1 MRQILVLILVG
12 AVVLSFGQT
21 TTKKVPAAP
30 AKSDNWQK
38 SKECANQAEKVMA
51 DNDRRASAMGLPGSA
66 GWTNHYSPK
75 YDRCFVS
82 AEYINKDGGVGKDG
96 PMFSTSLI
104 DAFERS
110 FLATSASVGPA
121 EGFCQ
126 IDHKPVA
133 CAKAET
139 FIADRMKN

>member
-1 MRQILVLILVG
+1 MRQIV
-12 AVVLSFGQT
+12 AVSLMAASVLSFGQT
-21 TTKKVPAAP
+21 TTKKAPAAS
-30 AKSDNWQK
+30 ANSNDWQK

-51 DNDRRASAMGLPGSA
+51 DNDRRAAEMGLPGSA

-75 YDRCFVS
+75 YDKCFIS
-82 AEYINKDGGVGKDG
+82 AEHINKDGGVGKDG
-96 PMFSTSLI
+96 PMFATSLI

-110 FLATSASVGPA
+110 FLATSASVGPT

>member
-1 MRQILVLILVG
+1 M
-12 AVVLSFGQT
+12 
-21 TTKKVPAAP
+21 PP
-30 AKSDNWQK
+30 KSDAWQK

-51 DNDRRASAMGLPGSA
+51 DNDRRATAMGLPGSA

-75 YDRCFVS
+75 YDKCFVS
-82 AEYINKDGGVGKDG
+82 AEYVNKDGGIGKNG
-96 PMFSTSLI
+96 PMFTTSLI

-110 FLATSASVGPA
+110 FLATSASVGPT

-133 CAKAET
+133 CAKAED
-139 FIADRMKN
+139 FIAERMKN